1 MKHLTRLCALLL
13 CAAVTLSLAGC
24 LSRDQVMGVVAPTE
38 APEEEP
44 AGPVGERLTEE
55 ESDERGGDE
64 QDAAN
69 PEDDL
74 VRAGVRLQHG
84 VELVDDVRA
93 HVVAGLHHRADLV
106 TVMKNAL
113 TKF

>member
-1 MKHLTRLCALLL
+1 MKYLTRLCALLL

-55 ESDERGGDE
+55 ESDERRVVCTAISGNFNPFTATL
-64 QDAAN
+64 DAKT
-69 PEDDL
+69 
-74 VRAGVRLQHG
+74 R
-84 VELVDDVRA
+84 
-93 HVVAGLHHRADLV
+93 
-106 TVMKNAL
+106 KS
-113 TKF
+113 